1 MKILIGDNIRRLR
14 RQGSTTQEQ
23 LAEMLGVTC
32 AAVSKWERGET
43 YPDITLLFPLA
54 HFFQVTVDELMG
66 FDEDLLER
74 EIDAVLQKYGVLCQD
89 NASKARAFITQA
101 YGQYPN
107 DDRIMHRYMWD
118 IAGGLADNQ
127 PEDLLAHKEEF
138 LSICDKILKNS
149 EREELRLD
157 AWNMKAK
164 ILHAEGRT
172 EEALA
177 VYREKFVSWFQTSG
191 QKTEQLFGK
200 DTPEFL
206 YWVKRNLYELANFAA
221 DKLVKSIFFDQKIKE
236 QERIG
241 MIERCGDLL
250 KQAALETGSAFF
262 IVMES
267 SLWGRLYNDMKYRG
281 ADKAEAVARILNKK
295 EEARKALV
303 ACAQNEPLLAETVL

>member
-1 MKILIGDNIRRLR
+1 M
-14 RQGSTTQEQ
+14 
-23 LAEMLGVTC
+23 
-32 AAVSKWERGET
+32 SKWERGET

-221 DKLVKSIFFDQKIKE
+221 DKLVKSIFFDQNIKE

>member
-14 RQGSTTQEQ
+14 RQGSITQEQ

-127 PEDLLAHKEEF
+127 PEDLLAHKEKF

-172 EEALA
+172 EESLA

-206 YWVKRNLYELANFAA
+206 YWVKRNLYEPANFAA
-221 DKLVKSIFFDQKIKE
+221 DKLVKSIFFDQNIKE

>member
-14 RQGSTTQEQ
+14 RQGSITQEQ

-172 EEALA
+172 EESLA

>member
-14 RQGSTTQEQ
+14 RQGSITQEQ

>member
-14 RQGSTTQEQ
+14 RQGSITQEQ

-157 AWNMKAK
+157 AWNRKQKFFTPRAERKRRLRFIAK
-164 ILHAEGRT
+164 NSSVGFRH
-172 EEALA
+172 LA
-177 VYREKFVSWFQTSG
+177 KKPNSF
-191 QKTEQLFGK
+191 FGK

-221 DKLVKSIFFDQKIKE
+221 DKLVKSIFFDQNIKE

>member
-14 RQGSTTQEQ
+14 RQGSITQEQ

-172 EEALA
+172 EED
-177 VYREKFVSWFQTSG
+177 VYKRQGLWNILVS
-191 QKTEQLFGK
+191 L
-200 DTPEFL
+200 
-206 YWVKRNLYELANFAA
+206 
-221 DKLVKSIFFDQKIKE
+221 
-236 QERIG
+236 
-241 MIERCGDLL
+241 
-250 KQAALETGSAFF
+250 
-262 IVMES
+262 
-267 SLWGRLYNDMKYRG
+267 
-281 ADKAEAVARILNKK
+281 
-295 EEARKALV
+295 
-303 ACAQNEPLLAETVL
+303 